1 MDEAQAF
8 GSRLRSLMAER
19 GLTLVALA
27 MSIGITQHELNRYL
41 NGELLPNE
49 ALLIRMSTALNVPPS
64 HLRGNV

>member
-8 GSRLRSLMAER
+8 GSRLKSLIAER
-19 GLTLVALA
+19 GMTPTTLATNV
-27 MSIGITQHELNRYL
+27 GITMRELNRYL

-49 ALLIRMSTALNVPPS
+49 DLLSRLSSALHVPPA